1 MPFLFV
7 YKLRLKCLLFLNEFN
22 IAEFN
27 KQYLQKSIK
36 GINLTKDKYKILNI
50 KRNVTMKMCQTL
62 Q

>member
-7 YKLRLKCLLFLNEFN
+7 YKLRLKILLFLNEFN

-36 GINLTKDKYKILNI
+36 GINLTKDKYKILNT

>member
-7 YKLRLKCLLFLNEFN
+7 YMLRLKCLLFLNEFN

-36 GINLTKDKYKILNI
+36 GINLTKDKYKILNT

>member
-1 MPFLFV
+1 MPFLFA

-36 GINLTKDKYKILNI
+36 GINLTKDKYKILNT